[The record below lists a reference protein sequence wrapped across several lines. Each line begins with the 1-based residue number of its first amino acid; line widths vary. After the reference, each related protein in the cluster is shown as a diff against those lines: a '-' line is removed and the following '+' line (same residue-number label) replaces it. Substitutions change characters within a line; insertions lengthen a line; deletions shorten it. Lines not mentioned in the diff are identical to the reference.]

1 MNTHMY
7 THKRTHTHTHTQK
20 YELSSDSES
29 TIDHPSSISW
39 SSTLTSIRRRPF
51 TSAIGPT
58 VPIPQSPSEIFE
70 LFFTPAIM
78 QDIVN
83 ESNRYAKQMMG
94 DDKYQEWTPMTVP
107 ELKAYFGFC
116 ILMGITKLPAIDDYW
131 KKDPLLHYDPIASRI
146 TRERFRDIRR
156 YLHFVDNTTLP
167 TSGSAGRDRLA
178 KIRPLI
184 TDITTKCQQLYN
196 PHQDVAVDEA
206 MIKFQGR
213 STLKQYAGFFVEKRF
228 RGGKAPIT
236 KKVGGGQ
243 MLPKA
248 AMPRSGPV
256 GGSGGIPP

>member
-1 MNTHMY
+1 
-7 THKRTHTHTHTQK
+7 
-20 YELSSDSES
+20 
-29 TIDHPSSISW
+29 
-39 SSTLTSIRRRPF
+39 
-51 TSAIGPT
+51 
-58 VPIPQSPSEIFE
+58 
-70 LFFTPAIM
+70 M

-116 ILMGITKLPAIDDYW
+116 ILMGITKLPAIDNYW

-213 STLKQYAGFFVEKRF
+213 STLKQYVPKKPIKRGIKVWVLADSDNGYFHNLQVYTGKEESAEKGLGARVVKDLTRPIKKKHHNVFFDNFFTSVKLLEDLEKDGIYACGTARIDRKGFPPSLKKMKLTKR
-228 RGGKAPIT
+228 
-236 KKVGGGQ
+236 
-243 MLPKA
+243 
-248 AMPRSGPV
+248 
-256 GGSGGIPP
+256 

>member
-1 MNTHMY
+1 
-7 THKRTHTHTHTQK
+7 
-20 YELSSDSES
+20 
-29 TIDHPSSISW
+29 
-39 SSTLTSIRRRPF
+39 
-51 TSAIGPT
+51 
-58 VPIPQSPSEIFE
+58 
-70 LFFTPAIM
+70 M

-107 ELKAYFGFC
+107 ELKAC

-213 STLKQYAGFFVEKRF
+213 STLKQYVPKKPIKRGIKVWVLTDSDNGYFHNLQVYTGKEESAEK
-228 RGGKAPIT
+228 
-236 KKVGGGQ
+236 V
-243 MLPKA
+243 L
-248 AMPRSGPV
+248 
-256 GGSGGIPP
+256 